1 MEKNKREKEELT
13 KRRMTG
19 VSFARSLKWER
30 EKKGSGNMPLKWE
43 GYRETVS
50 PHPGSGVA
58 RARGRRDSYCSRLP
72 TTTFCHNYCYSS
84 PSFPHRED
92 DIVSSRRENKKSKRI
107 PLPLGSPGSTLR
119 KKPQVSSL
127 RVGGTE

>member
-1 MEKNKREKEELT
+1 MGKREE
-13 KRRMTG
+13 G
-19 VSFARSLKWER
+19 KW
-30 EKKGSGNMPLKWE
+30 NMPLKWE

-72 TTTFCHNYCYSS
+72 TTTFAIITATR

-127 RVGGTE
+127 RVGGLNDVHGPPGIGPFRNK